1 VVVPSIVEASSI
13 SLLEAMAMEKPCV
26 VTNIPGIDEVA
37 SPDRS
42 LMVPAGDPRAIAQA
56 VDLLLSDPSIRA
68 TLGRRGRQYVVSER
82 SQKTV
87 AGQTLEVYKET
98 LQR

>member
-1 VVVPSIVEASSI
+1 MDNLSPSA
-13 SLLEAMAMEKPCV
+13 
-26 VTNIPGIDEVA
+26 
-37 SPDRS
+37 
-42 LMVPAGDPRAIAQA
+42 AIAQA

-68 TLGRRGRQYVVSER
+68 TLGRKGRQYVVSER

-87 AGQTLEVYKET
+87 AAQILDVYREA